1 MADYGHR
8 ADKQDTG
15 HLLGYVRALLPRS
28 ADIVAAL
35 PLAVGA
41 VGSDAVEEH
50 GVSPGNRY
58 ILQVAAHLAE
68 HHKRQWAAEDVS
80 RRHGVTDA
88 DVAASKR
95 MIDGLNMARVD
106 LVDQIDEWVSRR
118 IHSRQ
123 AASMHTETLGSVVDR
138 IAIAWV
144 RSINLAA
151 AGPSH
156 RARLALTQL
165 AELSD
170 SYDDLVRDLAAGQ
183 RRLPAWRHLKSYA
196 GDS

>member
-1 MADYGHR
+1 MADDGHR
-8 ADKQDTG
+8 ADKQDAG
-15 HLLGYVRALLPRS
+15 HLLRYVRALLPRS

-41 VGSDAVEEH
+41 VGPDADEEH
-50 GVSPGNRY
+50 EVSPGNRY
-58 ILQVAAHLAE
+58 ILQVAARLAE

-80 RRHGVTDA
+80 RRQGATDA

-106 LVDQIDEWVSRR
+106 LVDQIDEWVNRR
-118 IHSRQ
+118 VHSRQ
-123 AASMHTETLGSVVDR
+123 TASMHTETLGSVVDR

-144 RSINLAA
+144 RSVNLAA
-151 AGPSH
+151 AGPSR

-183 RRLPAWRHLKSYA
+183 RRLPAWRQLKAYG